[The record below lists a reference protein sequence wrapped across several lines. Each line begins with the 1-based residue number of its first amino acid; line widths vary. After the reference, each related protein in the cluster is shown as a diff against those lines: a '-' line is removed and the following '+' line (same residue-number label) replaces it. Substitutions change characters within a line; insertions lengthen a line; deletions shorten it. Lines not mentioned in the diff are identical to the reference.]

1 MKHKKIL
8 LILISITL
16 VGFTSLWG
24 QSFVIQKDVYVAE
37 DEVQKNVIALGGD
50 VLIKGKVKESVVAI
64 GGSIT
69 IEGEV
74 GEVVLGIG
82 SPITLKSTAIIKG
95 DVVALGGSLLKEPG
109 TTIKGDTIYF
119 KVESLKD
126 VLGILS
132 GLSFAPFIPILIII
146 KLIAV
151 FIWFILALVLAA
163 IFPRQ
168 LALASAQ
175 IRKSFWSTFGIG
187 LLAII
192 IFTGL
197 TIFSAFLS
205 LILIGIPFLL
215 ALILIGVIIKIFGR
229 VTVFYFFGDSLARAF
244 GSKNPSSLVAVILGL
259 ILVEFVGF
267 IPILGSLFLLV
278 MSIIGW
284 GSVLRSKFGTTN
296 NWFKK
301 G

>member
-1 MKHKKIL
+1 MKQKKIL

-95 DVVALGGSLLKEPG
+95 DVVALGGNLLKEPG

-151 FIWFILALVLAA
+151 LIWFILALVLAA

-197 TIFSAFLS
+197 IIFSAFLS
-205 LILIGIPFLL
+205 LILIGIPLLL

-244 GSKNPSSLVAVILGL
+244 GSKNPSSLVLSL
-259 ILVEFVGF
+259 IH
-267 IPILGSLFLLV
+267 I
-278 MSIIGW
+278 
-284 GSVLRSKFGTTN
+284 
-296 NWFKK
+296 
-301 G
+301 

>member
-95 DVVALGGSLLKEPG
+95 DVVALGGNLLKEPG

>member
-95 DVVALGGSLLKEPG
+95 DVVALGGNLLKEPG

-197 TIFSAFLS
+197 IIFSAFLS